1 MAREPR
7 VDTSGYY
14 HLSNRGVGL
23 REVYLSHEDRIFF
36 ISMLCNCAKQ
46 YSFHIHGYAL
56 IANGYNI
63 LIETTK
69 NNLSIIMK
77 MVNSRYSSYFNRR
90 QGRRG
95 HLWEGRFKSWFI
107 EDEGFV
113 LDILSYIEHLPIYT
127 GATTDK
133 QNYFYASYR
142 QFIGTD
148 ECLPCVQQ
156 SIVFKKFNNIK
167 EIKLFF
173 NKPIDFERI
182 NSIHRLLQKTSRK
195 RNVRPKKVLASLPKD
210 YFTSSMSNTDRN
222 KKILKAYNK
231 GYSQTMLGQTLGISQ
246 QAVYKIIRKLS
257 KD

>member
-1 MAREPR
+1 MGREPR

-23 REVYLSHEDRIFF
+23 RDVYLSHEDRIFF

-46 YSFHIHGYAL
+46 YAFHIHGYAL

-63 LIETTK
+63 VIETTK

-77 MVNSRYSSYFNRR
+77 MVNGQYTSYFNRK

-107 EDEGFV
+107 KDVGFV

-127 GATTDK
+127 DAATDK

-142 QFIGTD
+142 QFIGMD
-148 ECLPCVQQ
+148 ERLPCVQQ
-156 SIVFKKFNNIK
+156 SIIFKKFNTIK

-182 NSIHRLLQKTSRK
+182 NSIHRLLKKTSRT
-195 RNVRPKKVLASLPKD
+195 RNVRPKKVLVPLHKD
-210 YFTSSMSNTDRN
+210 YFTSSMSKLERN
-222 KKILKAYNK
+222 KKILKAYNN
-231 GYSQTMLGQTLGISQ
+231 GYSQALLGQTLGISQ
-246 QAVYKIIRKLS
+246 QAIYKIILKLS
-257 KD
+257 KN